1 MNQNMPFS
9 ASPADAHAGDV
20 LLAEVTRGGRVESRH
35 YGAVAVV
42 DAMGRTVFAA
52 GDVATA
58 IFPRSTVK
66 ALQALPLLTE
76 GAAER
81 FALPDTA
88 LALACASHQG
98 EPEHVAVAT
107 DMLARA
113 GYDDGA
119 LECGVH
125 WPLDSVAARALAAGG
140 LSARAL
146 HNCCSG
152 KHAGFVCLSCAG
164 GHDPAG
170 YVGAEHPVMQS
181 VSRVLAAVT
190 GIAHTREN
198 QGTDGCAIPT
208 WAVPLDSLALAFARF
223 ATGQGL
229 GEARAAAAARL
240 RAAIA
245 ANPFMIAGT
254 GQFDTRV
261 MEALAPRVLTKM
273 GAEGV
278 MVVALP
284 AQGLGIAI
292 KCRDGGVRAA
302 EAAAAALIARFGKED
317 SSVLRHYMRRTLF
330 NWNGQPVGE
339 LRASSDLAGVCLPES
354 SS

>member
-1 MNQNMPFS
+1 MNQNTPFS
-9 ASPADAHAGDV
+9 ACSSDVLAGDV
-20 LLAEVTRGGRVESRH
+20 LLAETTRGGRVESRH

-42 DAMGRTVFAA
+42 DASGRTVFAA

-76 GAAER
+76 GAAAH
-81 FALPDTA
+81 FSLPDAA

-125 WPLDSVAARALAAGG
+125 WPLDGTAARALAVCGQP
-140 LSARAL
+140 ARAV

-170 YVGAEHPVMQS
+170 YVGVEHPVMQN
-181 VSRVLAAVT
+181 VARVLADVT
-190 GIAHTREN
+190 GIVHTHDN

-208 WAVPLDSLALAFARF
+208 WAVPLDALALAFARF

-229 GEARAAAAARL
+229 GAARAEAAAHL

-284 AQGLGIAI
+284 EQGLGIAV

-302 EAAAAALIARFGKED
+302 ETAAAALIARFGKED
-317 SSVLRHYMRRTLF
+317 SPVLHHYMRRRLV

-339 LRASSDLAGVCLPES
+339 LRAAPALAGDCLPETAS
-354 SS
+354 